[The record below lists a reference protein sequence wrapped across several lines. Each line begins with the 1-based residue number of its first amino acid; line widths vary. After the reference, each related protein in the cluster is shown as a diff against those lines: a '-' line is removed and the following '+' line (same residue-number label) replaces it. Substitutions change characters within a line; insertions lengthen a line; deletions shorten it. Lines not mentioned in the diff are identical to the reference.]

1 MYDILIEKIRYNY
14 LVLFFLSIIIIVF
27 STLLSLKSGPYGGIL
42 IIAISLVPFVQI
54 YNKIIEKDEMLSEKI
69 KSKKNIFLRYKEY
82 FAISFII
89 FFASIIGFYISYLIN
104 HNLFYPQIQAIES
117 IRRDIIALSYA
128 NAIHTSSFFTYIL
141 YNNMMVLLLFFAF
154 SIIFGAGAIYLLL
167 WNASI
172 IGVFLGIKASEYMS
186 NNIIHKFILV
196 PAISLIE
203 ILPHGI
209 LEFLGYFLAA
219 LAGNILSI
227 AFIKNLDR
235 ESLENILSDSLA
247 LFVLAILF
255 IFVAAVIEA
264 YII

>member
-14 LVLFFLSIIIIVF
+14 LILFFLSIVIIVF

-69 KSKKNIFLRYKEY
+69 KSKKNIFLRYKDY
-82 FAISFII
+82 FTISFII

-128 NAIHTSSFFTYIL
+128 NAINTNSFFTYIL

-172 IGVFLGIKASEYMS
+172 IGVFLGLKASEYMS
-186 NNIIHKFILV
+186 NNIIYKYILV

-247 LFVLAILF
+247 LFVLSILF
-255 IFVAAVIEA
+255 IFIAAVIEA
-264 YII
+264 YI